1 MKRVLEAAVIA
12 FVATPIVVGLLN
24 APAVRSQNDTD
35 WEAKAGGKMA
45 FEVASIKPCKGAY
58 DPSNASLTPWDDY
71 APASGHFRADAS
83 LVTYIEFAYKL
94 WPNDPQSREFVHL
107 PKWVAS
113 DPYRIEAQAATANP
127 TKDQMRLM
135 VQSLLADRFQ
145 LAAHFEAR
153 EIPVFALKL
162 AKAGKLGPRLVSHS
176 EGPPCD
182 KPGPSPGDGLPG
194 FPCYSLM
201 AFDKPGTKLILM
213 GSRDVT
219 VDALAGTFSELR
231 EFAMGRT
238 VIDETGLTGRF
249 DFTLEWEPE
258 RRAPAATDSP
268 VPSAPS
274 GPTAIEALRDQ
285 LGLKLE
291 PAKATLPILVID
303 RVEKPSETKHPHRIK
318 AVRNSS

>member
-1 MKRVLEAAVIA
+1 MRRVLEAAVIA
-12 FVATPIVVGLLN
+12 SVATPIVVGLLN
-24 APAVRSQNDTD
+24 APAIRAQNSTD
-35 WEAKAGGKMA
+35 WQAKAGGKMA
-45 FEVASIKPCKGAY
+45 FQVASIKPGKGAY

-71 APASGHFRADAS
+71 APAGGHFRADAS
-83 LVTYIEFAYKL
+83 LLTYIEFAYKL
-94 WPNDPQSREFVHL
+94 WPNDPQSREFAHL

-113 DPYRIEAQAATANP
+113 DPYSIEARADTANP

-153 EIPVFALKL
+153 EVPAFALKL
-162 AKAGKLGPRLVSHS
+162 AKTGKLGPRLVSHS

-194 FPCYSLM
+194 FPCHSLM
-201 AFDKPGTKLILM
+201 AFDRPGTKLILM

-219 VDALAGTFSELR
+219 MDVLAGAFSASR
-231 EFAMGRT
+231 DFGRGRT

-249 DFTLEWEPE
+249 DFTLELVPE
-258 RRAPAATDSP
+258 RRALAASDSS
-268 VPSAPS
+268 VPSVPDGPAPL
-274 GPTAIEALRDQ
+274 EALRDQ

-291 PAKATLPILVID
+291 PEKATLPILMID
-303 RVEKPSETKHPHRIK
+303 RVQRPSE
-318 AVRNSS
+318 N